1 MASVF
6 THAFV
11 GVALATAY
19 AGTPTPRRL
28 ALLAACCA
36 ALPDADALGFLCGVP
51 YGSVLG
57 HRGLSHSLLF
67 ACLTG
72 LAVTRLAYRELRGR
86 AFRGRALFFTAV
98 TASHGV
104 LDALTSG
111 GLGVAFFSPVGLRRY
126 FFPWRPIAV
135 SPLDPGRFVG
145 RAAQRILESE
155 LRWAW
160 LPAIAVVLVSLAI
173 RRLGGTKRGA

>member
-1 MASVF
+1 VASAF

-11 GVALATAY
+11 GYALATVY
-19 AGTPTPRRL
+19 AGAPTPRRL
-28 ALLAACCA
+28 GLLAAGCA
-36 ALPDADALGFLCGVP
+36 VLPDADSLGFALGVP

-57 HRGLSHSLLF
+57 HRGLTHSLAF
-67 ACLTG
+67 AWLTG
-72 LAVTRLAYRELRGR
+72 LVVTALAYRELRPATP
-86 AFRGRALFFTAV
+86 AFRGRALFFAAV

-111 GLGVAFFSPVGLRRY
+111 GLGVAFFSPVGLGRY

-135 SPLDPGRFVG
+135 SPLAPGRFFG
-145 RAAQRILESE
+145 RAALRIIETE

-160 LPAIAVVLVSLAI
+160 LPAIALVLASLGI
-173 RRLGGTKRGA
+173 RRLRRG